1 MAPNRERRAAWLLV
15 AGVLVLAL
23 AFLVVSGV
31 GVVSALVLIAL
42 VFVQAGAGAL
52 VWRWC
57 RRGPIGAVEGIG
69 MGLAIGTAMSVVSSL
84 IVMVAGQGTWGWILP
99 PLIVAIV
106 WLLKALAQP
115 SVFPERPPRKSS
127 WLPGTLLAVLTSLVL
142 GAVSLIVNVAN
153 YPLTWTGTW
162 GKYHVDMLFFESL
175 GTSLARLG
183 PLDSIYTPDAVV
195 RYHWLAYAWAG
206 QLAHTAHAEPFVV
219 LTRVLPFLTI
229 LATAFIG
236 IAWTQRL
243 TRVPWAP
250 ALTVALLI
258 MGGFVGATYGAI
270 LNFDSPSM
278 SMATIWLLGLSLCVV
293 DLLNRDRGDSL
304 GRSVGRYAGI
314 GLLAFCLA
322 GGKISSGAIAVA
334 ALAIVA
340 LIGLVRRM
348 SWRWEAVAV
357 ALLTL
362 AAFAAAYLLIV
373 SGSADPGG
381 LKLLKLLDRAS
392 SVQGLNPV
400 SGSVGIVLGTV
411 ILMIAICVRWAGLVW
426 LVTDRTTR
434 WLPDTLLGIGLA
446 IAGLGTVVL
455 ISGGL
460 NDTWFALAASAPLAV
475 LSAVGAARAARS
487 IGAAGEGLWP
497 ARPVWWAAAAAAVL
511 FVVVAVLWSTGA
523 SGGNVFTSTAR
534 WLGPLVG
541 VVGAVIAGWILA
553 RHHTLEGSTRRRWL
567 VMTVLVLVLLSAP
580 GRALG
585 VGSGEVGS
593 QPGLSE
599 DAFSPQHPFTQAID
613 NVTVTQWS
621 DQHADAARWL
631 RDHASATDLLATNIT
646 FSPFVPAVTGLRT
659 LASGILYQ
667 APYGRPGNIAPLL
680 EREKQSW
687 AFIDGPSA
695 ATAAPLCTAGVRWLW
710 VDPTRTKQRDWAP
723 IATVAFQNESAI
735 ILRLDPQACAA

>member
-1 MAPNRERRAAWLLV
+1 M

-23 AFLVVSGV
+23 GFLIVSGV
-31 GVVSALVLIAL
+31 SMVSAIVLVGLVL
-42 VFVQAGAGAL
+42 VQAGAGAL

-57 RRGPIGAVEGIG
+57 RRGPIGVVEGIG

-84 IVMVAGQGTWGWILP
+84 IVMIAGLGTWGWILP
-99 PLIVAIV
+99 PLIVAMV
-106 WLLKALAQP
+106 WLVKALSRR
-115 SVFPERPPRKSS
+115 SVLRERRDRSSS

-142 GAVSLIVNVAN
+142 GAISLIVNVAN
-153 YPLTWTGTW
+153 YPLSWTGTW
-162 GKYHVDMLFFESL
+162 GRYHVDMLFFESL

-183 PLDSIYTPDAVV
+183 PMDSIYTPDAVV

-243 TRVPWAP
+243 TRVQWAP

-258 MGGFVGATYGAI
+258 MGGYVGATYGAI

-278 SMATIWLLGLSLCVV
+278 SMATIWLLGLSLAAV
-293 DLLNRDRGDSL
+293 DLLNRDSGDSRGRSL
-304 GRSVGRYAGI
+304 GRYAVI

-334 ALAIVA
+334 ALCVVA
-340 LIGLVRRM
+340 LIGLVRRT
-348 SWRWEAVAV
+348 SWQWAAVV
-357 ALLTL
+357 AALVSLV
-362 AAFAAAYLLIV
+362 AFAAAYLLIV

-400 SGSVGIVLGTV
+400 SGSLGIVLGTV
-411 ILMIAICVRWAGLVW
+411 ILMVAISVRWAGLGW
-426 LVTDRTTR
+426 LVTDGTTR

-446 IAGLGTVVL
+446 VGGLGTVIL

-487 IGAAGEGLWP
+487 IGAAGDGLWP
-497 ARPVWWAAAAAAVL
+497 ARPVWWAAGAAAVL
-511 FVVVAVLWSTGA
+511 FVIVALLWSTGA

-541 VVGAVIAGWILA
+541 VVGAVIAGWVIA
-553 RHHTLEGSTRRRWL
+553 RHRSLEGSSRRRWL

-613 NVTVTQWS
+613 NVTITQWT

-631 RDHASATDLLATNIT
+631 RDHAGVADLIATNIT

-680 EREKQSW
+680 EREKQTW
-687 AFIDGPSA
+687 AFIDGPSTD
-695 ATAAPLCTAGVRWLW
+695 TAAPLCAAGVQWLW

-723 IATVAFQNESAI
+723 LATVAFQNDAAI
-735 ILRLDPQACAA
+735 VLRFNPKACRA